1 MASSILYGV
10 VMRKKFTLLFTIH
23 WKHLLFAFVALSIF
37 VCLCVLIFHKEKRYE
52 IDMTSN
58 KTGKR
63 YIIKIN
69 SNGKYYVKEISTN

>member
-1 MASSILYGV
+1 
-10 VMRKKFTLLFTIH
+10 
-23 WKHLLFAFVALSIF
+23 